1 MGQYKG
7 YQEKYLLAKEKY
19 LNGESLTS
27 ISKQLK
33 IDRATLSQNLKKDNV
48 EVINFQNITKFN
60 ENFFETIDTEEKAY

>member
-27 ISKQLK
+27 ISKQLN
-33 IDRATLSQNLKKDNV
+33 IDRATLSQN
-48 EVINFQNITKFN
+48 
-60 ENFFETIDTEEKAY
+60 

>member
-19 LNGESLTS
+19 LKGESLTS

-33 IDRATLSQNLKKDNV
+33 IDRATLSQNLKKDNI

-60 ENFFETIDTEEKAY
+60 ENFFEIIDTEEKAY